1 MSELIKRAHEY
12 AESVFVSH
20 LDLEKEDPDGEVSI
34 KNMRS
39 MAYYEG
45 SLQTLDAFVAE
56 LERGIDEQIE
66 TFERTAMS
74 CQGSY
79 VATQQFSFL
88 EQSEDFQTKA
98 DTLKEFKLKIQ
109 QTAKRMKGDV

>member
-56 LERGIDEQIE
+56 LEKEAEQFVWGEGTNSII
-66 TFERTAMS
+66 TVL
-74 CQGSY
+74 G
-79 VATQQFSFL
+79 V
-88 EQSEDFQTKA
+88 DI
-98 DTLKEFKLKIQ
+98 LKIK

>member
-1 MSELIKRAHEY
+1 MSEEIQIPTAWI
-12 AESVFVSH
+12 ESG
-20 LDLEKEDPDGEVSI
+20 KQGETLYN
-34 KNMRS
+34 KKALRHACN
-39 MAYYEG
+39 
-45 SLQTLDAFVAE
+45 QTLDAFVAE